1 MCCASGSAG
10 HERGAARC
18 AKWRMATRP
27 LKPNVYYAAAAV
39 GWSAKS
45 RVFVQD
51 SRPRDVR
58 EGGSSDAGR
67 PRSRGNRH
75 SKTIGSSF
83 QLDHSR
89 AARTRKHKGLAAR
102 ERTGRWMRRTRRKV
116 NVGARFQHAPLAQ
129 SAKTQSRETCGA
141 WCATAVPA
149 SPWGPCPCTST
160 PLGVRAARA
169 WGALPA
175 RPYETPQPA
184 GRSQPPEPR
193 LLPCPWTS
201 TCPCCGSWT

>member
-1 MCCASGSAG
+1 MQVALEAAAG
-10 HERGAARC
+10 RAG
-18 AKWRMATRP
+18 WRMAAHP
-27 LKPNVYYAAAAV
+27 LKPNAYYAAAAA
-39 GWSAKS
+39 GRSAKS
-45 RVFVQD
+45 RVFAQD

-67 PRSRGNRH
+67 PWSRGKLR
-75 SKTIGSSF
+75 SKNVGSRF
-83 QLDHSR
+83 PLDHSR
-89 AARTRKHKGLAAR
+89 AALTREHKELAAR

-116 NVGARFQHAPLAQ
+116 NVGARFQRTPFAQ

-141 WCATAVPA
+141 WCATAVLA
-149 SPWGPCPCTST
+149 SPWGPCPCTSA